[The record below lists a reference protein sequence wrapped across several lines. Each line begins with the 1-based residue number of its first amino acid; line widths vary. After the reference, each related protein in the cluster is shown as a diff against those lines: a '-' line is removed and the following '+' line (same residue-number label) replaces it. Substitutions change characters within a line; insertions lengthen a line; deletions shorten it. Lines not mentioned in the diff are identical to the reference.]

1 MNNMHEEWV
10 SSFYSN
16 HSIKKSFLFLLREKG
31 RAQVSLENLTQ
42 EQLQEMSLIEIAYE
56 LLYDRKQ
63 PMHLNDLVD
72 EVAKLLGA
80 TKEEVQENI
89 AQFYTD
95 LNIDGRF
102 LNVGGNIWGYKG
114 WYPVEQYEDDFV
126 PTVRSKKKK
135 AKVDEVED
143 DFEELEE
150 DLVEY
155 EEDLDEFID
164 EEEDEDEF
172 IEEDDLEDVDDV
184 FEDDE
189 DIVEEEDEE
198 LIIDEEFEEELD
210 DEEDIDEDEYIEED
224 EES

>member
-10 SSFYSN
+10 SSFYSY
-16 HSIKKSFLFLLREKG
+16 HSIRKSFLFLLREKG

-80 TKEEVQENI
+80 TKEEIQANI

-102 LNVGGNIWGYKG
+102 LNVGGNMWGYKG

-126 PTVRSKKKK
+126 PTVRLKKKK
-135 AKVDEVED
+135 AKIDEVED
-143 DFEELEE
+143 DFEDLDE
-150 DLVEY
+150 DLEY

-164 EEEDEDEF
+164 EDEDVDEF
-172 IEEDDLEDVDDV
+172 IEEDDLEDIDDV

-198 LIIDEEFEEELD
+198 LIIDEDFEEELD
-210 DEEDIDEDEYIEED
+210 DDEDLVEDEYIDEED
-224 EES
+224 EEL

>member
-1 MNNMHEEWV
+1 M
-10 SSFYSN
+10 
-16 HSIKKSFLFLLREKG
+16 
-31 RAQVSLENLTQ
+31 SLENLTQ

-164 EEEDEDEF
+164 EDEDEF
-172 IEEDDLEDVDDV
+172 VEEDDLEDIDDV

-210 DEEDIDEDEYIEED
+210 DEEDIEEDEYIDEED
-224 EES
+224 EEL

>member
-1 MNNMHEEWV
+1 M
-10 SSFYSN
+10 
-16 HSIKKSFLFLLREKG
+16 
-31 RAQVSLENLTQ
+31 SLENLTQ

-80 TKEEVQENI
+80 TKEEVQANI

-164 EEEDEDEF
+164 EDEDEF
-172 IEEDDLEDVDDV
+172 VEEDDLEDIDDV

-210 DEEDIDEDEYIEED
+210 DEEDIEEDEYIDEED
-224 EES
+224 EEL

>member
-10 SSFYSN
+10 SSFYSY
-16 HSIKKSFLFLLREKG
+16 HSIKKSFLFLLKEKG

-56 LLYDRKQ
+56 ILHDRKQ

-80 TKEEVQENI
+80 TKEEVQANI

-102 LNVGGNIWGYKG
+102 LNVGGNMWGYKG

-126 PTVRSKKKK
+126 PAVRLKKKK

-143 DFEELEE
+143 DFEELED
-150 DLVEY
+150 DLEY

-172 IEEDDLEDVDDV
+172 IEEDDLEEIDDV

-189 DIVEEEDEE
+189 EED
-198 LIIDEEFEEELD
+198 LILDEDFEEELD
-210 DEEDIDEDEYIEED
+210 DEEDIDEDMNEED
-224 EES
+224 EEL

>member
-1 MNNMHEEWV
+1 M
-10 SSFYSN
+10 
-16 HSIKKSFLFLLREKG
+16 
-31 RAQVSLENLTQ
+31 SLENLTQ

-164 EEEDEDEF
+164 EDEF

-189 DIVEEEDEE
+189 DIVDEEDEE

-210 DEEDIDEDEYIEED
+210 DEEDIDEDLYIEED

>member
-1 MNNMHEEWV
+1 
-10 SSFYSN
+10 
-16 HSIKKSFLFLLREKG
+16 
-31 RAQVSLENLTQ
+31 VSLENLTQ

-80 TKEEVQENI
+80 TKEEIQANI

-102 LNVGGNIWGYKG
+102 LNVGGNMWGYKG

-126 PTVRSKKKK
+126 PTVRLKKKK
-135 AKVDEVED
+135 AKIDEVED
-143 DFEELEE
+143 DFEDLDE
-150 DLVEY
+150 DLEY

-164 EEEDEDEF
+164 EDEDVDEF
-172 IEEDDLEDVDDV
+172 IEEDDLEDIDDV

-198 LIIDEEFEEELD
+198 LIIDEDFEEELD
-210 DEEDIDEDEYIEED
+210 DDEDLVEDEYIDEED
-224 EES
+224 EEL